1 MQDIASN
8 ALKFQH
14 GHWGNYKPDNSTN
27 NHWDSTELKRP
38 ASAILISQGT
48 TDSTPQKCTNKAY
61 THNQS
66 CTLRCKLSVP
76 SPHATYAII
85 YFKTNFSVSL

>member
-1 MQDIASN
+1 MQNIASN
-8 ALKFQH
+8 ALKYQH
-14 GHWGNYKPDNSTN
+14 GHRGNYKPDNSTN

-66 CTLRCKLSVP
+66 CTFRCRLSALCP
-76 SPHATYAII
+76 QASCAII
-85 YFKTNFSVSL
+85 